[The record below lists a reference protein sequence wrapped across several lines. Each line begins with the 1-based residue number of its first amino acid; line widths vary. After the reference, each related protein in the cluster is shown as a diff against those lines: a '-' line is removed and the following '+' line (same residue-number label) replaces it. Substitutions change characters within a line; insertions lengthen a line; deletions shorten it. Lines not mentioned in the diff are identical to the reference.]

1 MTMEQDHSSQKDYT
15 NFKFNSKSQGAETSP
30 SSVSFSVE
38 SGDYGITTGTAAT
51 AAALAALLSVT
62 GEKSSNKEISS
73 EKVFR
78 KINTSKKDTS
88 KKDTSKKDTSKKG
101 ISSKG
106 KISSVNVKTPLG
118 NLDVF
123 VKNSRKIDNYSG
135 RASVIK
141 MPYHDPDVT
150 INMEVHAEVHL
161 KDEPGITLR
170 GGEGVG
176 RVTKPGLQL
185 PIGEVAINPV
195 PREMINSNLEDAL
208 PPGKGAEVL
217 IEVPEGKKIAK
228 RTMNP
233 RLGIV
238 GGISILGTTGIAR
251 SMNTESF
258 QMAKK
263 CQLDVALAEG
273 YDELV
278 FVPGNI
284 GENLAKQLL
293 DVDDDQIVQMG
304 NLVGYML
311 NEAQK
316 SRISHLIIFG
326 HAGKL
331 VKIAG
336 GIFQTEHRLADARR
350 EIITAHTGLVGGDN
364 TLMKKVFNSNT
375 TEDMISVL
383 DTKKLT
389 EPVFNSIAQ
398 SIKERCQERFNITP
412 EVLILKMD
420 GTILNNNHQVKL
432 KA

>member
-1 MTMEQDHSSQKDYT
+1 MEQDHSSQKDYT
-15 NFKFNSKSQGAETSP
+15 NFKLNSKSQGTETSP
-30 SSVSFSVE
+30 PSVSFSVE
-38 SGDYGITTGTAAT
+38 SDDYGITTGTAAT
-51 AAALAALLSVT
+51 AAALAALLAVT
-62 GEKSSNKEISS
+62 GEKSSKKETSS
-73 EKVFR
+73 GKVLQKR
-78 KINTSKKDTS
+78 NTSKKDTS
-88 KKDTSKKDTSKKG
+88 KKDTSKKEN
-101 ISSKG
+101 SSKG
-106 KISSVNVKTPLG
+106 KISSVNVTTPLG
-118 NLDVF
+118 DIDVLI
-123 VKNSRKIDNYSG
+123 KKSCKIDNSTG
-135 RASVIK
+135 KASVVK

-150 INMEVHAEVHL
+150 INMEVQAEVHL
-161 KDEPGITLR
+161 KDSPGITIK

-195 PREMINSNLEDAL
+195 PREMIRSNLEDAL

-233 RLGIV
+233 RLGILE
-238 GGISILGTTGIAR
+238 GISILGTTGIAR

-258 QMAKK
+258 QMTKK

-284 GENLAKQLL
+284 GENLARQLL

-311 NEAQK
+311 DEARK
-316 SRISHLIIFG
+316 SRISSLIIFG

-364 TLMKKVFNSNT
+364 KLMEKVFNSNT

-383 DTKKLT
+383 ETEKLT

-398 SIKERCQERFNITP
+398 SVKERCQERFDINP

-420 GTILNNNHQVKL
+420 GTVLNNNHQVKL